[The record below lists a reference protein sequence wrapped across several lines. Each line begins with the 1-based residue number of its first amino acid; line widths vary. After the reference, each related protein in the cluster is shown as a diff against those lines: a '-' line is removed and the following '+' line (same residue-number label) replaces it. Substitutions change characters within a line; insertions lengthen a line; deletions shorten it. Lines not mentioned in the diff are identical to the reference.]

1 MRDLITRTFA
11 GCAMLIAGSVVSFAQ
26 DGDPMMIINKMSSDF
41 GAEERVR
48 IVTTSMYD
56 EPFEDTFI
64 KTTVRHRSDIKR
76 PNQLITEAVFDDGSR
91 WAVSYDGKTIL
102 VYDFSE
108 LEYSRIDFAGELNAL
123 ADFMDDNGLSNTPL
137 IDYIRDNFVEAI
149 EDPASEVTLIDG
161 YVDPAKPTAKT
172 HHFLF
177 DSPGTSWQLWVVEG
191 EKSLPSRLV
200 LEYDDFGRPEY
211 LVTFD
216 EWIFGAEAGVF
227 GAGIDIPSD
236 LAGWKQ
242 VEFENPINFGSGN

>member
-1 MRDLITRTFA
+1 MNSLVMKLIA
-11 GCAMLIAGSVVSFAQ
+11 GCAMIIAGTASSFAQ
-26 DGDPMMIINKMSSDF
+26 EGDPMMIIKKMSSDF

-48 IVTTSMYD
+48 VVTTSMYD

-64 KTTVRHRSDIKR
+64 KTMVRHRSDIAR
-76 PNQLITEAVFDDGSR
+76 PNQLITDAVFDDGSR
-91 WAVSYDGKTIL
+91 WALAYDGKKIL

-108 LEYSRIDFAGELNAL
+108 LEYSEIDFTGELNAL

-137 IDYIRDNFVEAI
+137 VDYIRDNFAEAI

-161 YVDPAKPTAKT
+161 YVDPSDAATTT

-177 DSPGTSWQLWVVEG
+177 DSPGTSWQLWVKEG
-191 EKSLPSRLV
+191 DKSLPSRLV

-216 EWIFGAEAGVF
+216 EWKFGADAGEF
-227 GAGIDIPSD
+227 GVGIEIPSD

-242 VEFENPINFGSGN
+242 VEFENPIDFGK